1 MLRKYHKSIQLIL
14 KLESFGLN
22 IQEVS
27 GVDNVISDTPSSIP
41 IDTKNQSYTI
51 TTRDI
56 YQLDE
61 PHNYINNSNNIIF

>member
-1 MLRKYHKSIQLIL
+1 MIKYQKFIPWIL

-27 GVDNVISDTPSSIP
+27 GVDNVISDTPSRIP
-41 IDTKNQSYTI
+41 NNIKNQSYTR

-56 YQLDE
+56 YK
-61 PHNYINNSNNIIF
+61 

>member
-1 MLRKYHKSIQLIL
+1 MPRKYQKSIQLIL

-41 IDTKNQSYTI
+41 IDTNNQSYTI

-56 YQLDE
+56 YQ
-61 PHNYINNSNNIIF
+61 